1 MSETKFEDIG
11 LSPEL
16 VQAVSDMNYTQ
27 ATGIQAQAIPLL
39 MQGADVIGRSST
51 GTGKTAAFGIPA
63 VERIESGLKAPQ
75 VLVLSPTRELAM
87 QIADEMRKF
96 AKYKPGVCVAAVYG
110 GAPMD
115 AQIRALRAAN
125 IVIGTPGRVM
135 DHMRRHTLRLD
146 DLRTVVLDEADEML
160 NMGFLDDIQTILA
173 ETPDT
178 RQTVLFSATMPPAI
192 LKITDK
198 FLHDPQTVDIRT
210 GQRTIAA
217 VEQFFY
223 RVPQARKMDAL
234 NLLLQYH
241 DPKRA
246 VVFCNTKAMVDS
258 LTEYLSDHGFR
269 ALGIHG
275 DMKQAGR
282 TQVMQSFR
290 DGKTRILVATDVAA
304 RGIDVENIEAVFNFD
319 IPQEFEHYIHRIGRT
334 GRAKKE
340 GASYLFYT
348 KDEQKRVDTLLRLTR
363 NAELCRDVHFDFN
376 HEHLVVEQAKSE
388 DRFQVKCYF

>member
-1 MSETKFEDIG
+1 
-11 LSPEL
+11 
-16 VQAVSDMNYTQ
+16 
-27 ATGIQAQAIPLL
+27 
-39 MQGADVIGRSST
+39 
-51 GTGKTAAFGIPA
+51 
-63 VERIESGLKAPQ
+63 
-75 VLVLSPTRELAM
+75 M

-258 LTEYLSDHGFR
+258 LTEYLGDHGFR

-334 GRAKKE
+334 GRAGRTGMSHTLVC
-340 GASYLFYT
+340 GAR
-348 KDEQKRVDTLLRLTR
+348 QVDTIRQLRRFINADIREAPLPIGDEIVRKSEKNSPRASRARSRRMNMASGANNLTR
-363 NAELCRDVHFDFN
+363 LRPNAAAICVISPVR
-376 HEHLVVEQAKSE
+376 S
-388 DRFQVKCYF
+388 RR

>member
-87 QIADEMRKF
+87 QIAGEIRKF

-192 LKITDK
+192 LKITDE
-198 FLHDPQTVDIRT
+198 FLRDPQTVDIRT

-258 LTEYLSDHGFR
+258 LTEYLG
-269 ALGIHG
+269 
-275 DMKQAGR
+275 
-282 TQVMQSFR
+282 
-290 DGKTRILVATDVAA
+290 
-304 RGIDVENIEAVFNFD
+304 
-319 IPQEFEHYIHRIGRT
+319 
-334 GRAKKE
+334 
-340 GASYLFYT
+340 
-348 KDEQKRVDTLLRLTR
+348 
-363 NAELCRDVHFDFN
+363 
-376 HEHLVVEQAKSE
+376 
-388 DRFQVKCYF
+388 